1 MRAAAYAIWGVA
13 GVVLLLVTELRGQPV
28 PSIVGQWL
36 VRNDQMEV
44 RAEFRADGT
53 FTRVTRSAQG
63 TETVVGTYRLADGV
77 LELKPQGA
85 TETIKLK
92 YRMPDANTLELTGE
106 DGSGV
111 QMIRQGPANPGANNP
126 GVKPAAK
133 AGGRAVIYRVYHYID
148 VGGLRDPQT
157 GQWLEG
163 FSLLVPKGWAFTGGF
178 RWMAREKPANMLSK
192 TDLLNPVKSDYT
204 ITSPD
209 GSIVIRQYPVEYWV
223 ATNAFPP
230 GANYSGMIVCPAV
243 TPEQYITQFV
253 IPRQRGGQLQD
264 LRIVKQEPLD
274 QLAAMFDQESRR
286 FDAATGGAAGGSALT
301 FKAGAVTIE
310 YTENGA
316 PYRERFI
323 CIQQYMQTA
332 GLIMWWPR
340 GNCSVRAPRDQFDA
354 MIPVFATVA
363 TSIRT
368 NPRWSVALIELRQH
382 VSMSLAQADEY
393 CHRIQNEIAQAH
405 SQTIHELARDE
416 GYLSGDYYDYKGTD
430 GNRYTLPTDE
440 YHFMNQNG
448 DILSQDDSVPP
459 SSEWTSIEPYNQ

>member
-13 GVVLLLVTELRGQPV
+13 GVVLLHLLATELRGQPV

-53 FTRVTRSAQG
+53 FTRVTKNAQG
-63 TETVVGTYRLADGV
+63 TETVEGTYRLSDGV
-77 LELKPQGA
+77 LELLPRGA

-92 YRMPDANTLELTGE
+92 CRMPDANTLELTGD

-111 QMIRQGPANPGANNP
+111 QMIRQGEAGP
-126 GVKPAAK
+126 KPAGK
-133 AGGRAVIYRVYHYID
+133 AGGRAIVYRVYHYMD

-163 FSLLVPKGWAFTGGF
+163 FSILVPKGWKFTGGL
-178 RWMAREKPANMLSK
+178 RWVTNEKPANMLSK

-209 GSIVIRQYPVEYWV
+209 GSIVFRQYPVEYWV
-223 ATNAFPP
+223 QTNAFPP

-243 TPEQYITQFV
+243 TPQQYITQFV

-274 QLAAMFDQESRR
+274 QLATLFDQESRR
-286 FDAATGGAAGGSALT
+286 FDAAMGGAAAGSSLT
-301 FKAGAVTIE
+301 FKAGAVMIE
-310 YTENGA
+310 YTENSV

-323 CIQQYMQTA
+323 CIQQYIQTA

-340 GNCSVRAPRDQFDA
+340 SNCSMRAPRDQFDGT
-354 MIPVFATVA
+354 IQTFATVA
-363 TSIRT
+363 ASLRT

-382 VSMSLAQADEY
+382 VNMSLAQADEY
-393 CHRIQNEIAQAH
+393 CHRIQNEMAQSH
-405 SQTIHELARDE
+405 WQTEHELARDE

-430 GNRYTLPTDE
+430 GNRYTLPTDK

-459 SSEWTSIEPYNQ
+459 SSDWTSIEPYNQ

>member
-1 MRAAAYAIWGVA
+1 MRAAAYAICGVA
-13 GVVLLLVTELRGQPV
+13 GVLVLLLQATELRGQPV

-53 FTRVTRSAQG
+53 FTRVTKSAQG
-63 TETVVGTYRLADGV
+63 TETVAGTYRLNDGV
-77 LELKPQGA
+77 LELQPQGA
-85 TETIKLK
+85 TDTIKLK

-111 QMIRQGPANPGANNP
+111 RMIRQGEAGP
-126 GVKPAAK
+126 KPAGK
-133 AGGRAVIYRVYHYID
+133 GGGRAVVYRVYHYID
-148 VGGLRDPQT
+148 VGGLTDPQT
-157 GQWLEG
+157 GRWLEG
-163 FSLLVPKGWAFTGGF
+163 FSLLVPKGWKFTGGL
-178 RWMAREKPANMLSK
+178 RWVAREKPANMLSK

-209 GSIVIRQYPVEYWV
+209 GSIVFRQYPVEYWC
-223 ATNAFPP
+223 ATNSFPP

-243 TPEQYITQFV
+243 TPVQYITQFV
-253 IPRQRGGQLQD
+253 IPRQRGGQLED

-274 QLAAMFDQESRR
+274 QLASLFDQESRR
-286 FDAATGGAAGGSALT
+286 YDAAMGAAAMASALT

-310 YTENGA
+310 YTENGV

-323 CIQQYMQTA
+323 CIQQYIQSP

-340 GNCSVRAPRDQFDA
+340 GNCSMRAPRDQFDA
-354 MIPVFATVA
+354 TIQTFATVA
-363 TSIRT
+363 ASLRT

-382 VSMSLAQADEY
+382 VNMSLAQADEY
-393 CHRIQNEIAQAH
+393 CHKIQNEMAQSH
-405 SQTIHELARDE
+405 WQTEHELARDE

-430 GNRYTLPTDE
+430 GNRYTLPTDK
-440 YHFMNQNG
+440 YHFMNQDG

-459 SSEWTSIEPYNQ
+459 SSDWTSIEPYNQ